1 MVTFY
6 LYNPALEDDIETLF
20 ERVRDAFAT
29 LHAFDMW
36 EIGFTTRMAV
46 HRARSRAALPLD
58 EGGRGRYPSG
68 YV

>member
-1 MVTFY
+1 MMFY

-20 ERVRDAFAT
+20 ERVRDAFAI
-29 LHAFDMW
+29 LHVFDAW
-36 EIGFTTRMAV
+36 EIDFTTRMAV

>member
-1 MVTFY
+1 MMTFY
-6 LYNPALEDDIETLF
+6 LYNPALELDIEELF
-20 ERVRDAFAT
+20 ERVRDAFRL
-29 LHAFDMW
+29 LHAFDAW

>member
-1 MVTFY
+1 MKTF
-6 LYNPALEDDIETLF
+6 LFNPDF
-20 ERVRDAFAT
+20 ESDVEMILCRVRDAYID
-29 LHAFDMW
+29 LHLHDAG
-36 EIGFTTRMAV
+36 GFTTRMGV